1 VVPVVPAV
9 VTEYSLSVGTVGVT
23 LVLRANAV
31 LGNHTKYG
39 SMSVLE
45 VIDHEPGV
53 IAPLFAL
60 EPASSSP
67 TASVPFGKL
76 AAARISASDNAL

>member
-1 VVPVVPAV
+1 
-9 VTEYSLSVGTVGVT
+9 
-23 LVLRANAV
+23 
-31 LGNHTKYG
+31 
-39 SMSVLE
+39 MSVLE
-45 VIDHEPGV
+45 VTDHAPGV

-76 AAARISASDNAL
+76 AAARISASVNAL